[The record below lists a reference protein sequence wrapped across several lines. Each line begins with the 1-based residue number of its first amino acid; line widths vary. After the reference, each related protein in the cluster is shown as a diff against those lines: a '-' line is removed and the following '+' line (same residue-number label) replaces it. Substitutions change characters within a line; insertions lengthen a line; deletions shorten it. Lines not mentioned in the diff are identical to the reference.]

1 MLISEDYFNNIEI
14 TDDVVSSTEQSND
27 SENPELLFDSMLSN
41 YTHCISIQISSS
53 IFIFHQKEK
62 KLWQKIIPQTI
73 KRLNMLLDA
82 YGIEHSEPLFI
93 DDNVARIMGSEASNY
108 KIIDYNHFKIAI
120 SSNDELTKENLTNS
134 LNLTIYINLPKL
146 STYKQ
151 AYKFIYNIYN
161 ILRNI
166 WKDNNWKELRTF
178 KLLSASDSLEYIPK
192 KLLIYINVFSFKSS
206 IDKTMNPGTI
216 YDILTYF
223 FPDKS
228 MEIWSMYDDAI
239 MKRNNDL
246 YYIIQ

>member
-41 YTHCISIQISSS
+41 YTHCISIQVSSS
-53 IFIFHQKEK
+53 TFIFHQKEK

-73 KRLNMLLDA
+73 KRLNMLLDT

-108 KIIDYNHFKIAI
+108 KIIDHNHFKIAI
-120 SSNDELTKENLTNS
+120 SSNDELTKEHLTDS
-134 LNLTIYINLPKL
+134 LSLTIYINLPKL

-151 AYKFIYNIYN
+151 AYKFIYNI
-161 ILRNI
+161 LRNI

-178 KLLSASDSLEYIPK
+178 NLLSASDSLEYIEK
-192 KLLIYINVFSFKSS
+192 KLFIFINVFSFKGS
-206 IDKTMNPGTI
+206 IDKIMNPGTI
-216 YDILTYF
+216 YDILIYF
-223 FPDKS
+223 FPDKAIK
-228 MEIWSMYDDAI
+228 IWSMYDDAI
-239 MKRNNDL
+239 MKRNKDL
-246 YYIIQ
+246 YYNIQ